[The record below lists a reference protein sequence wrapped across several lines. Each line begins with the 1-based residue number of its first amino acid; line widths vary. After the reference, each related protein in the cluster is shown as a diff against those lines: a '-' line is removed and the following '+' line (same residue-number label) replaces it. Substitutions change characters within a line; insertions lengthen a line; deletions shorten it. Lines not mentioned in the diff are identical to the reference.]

1 MFSALFGRRKKRKKE
16 RKKVKDGRKE
26 RSRSAFRT
34 CAFRWQKKRDRERKK
49 EDRRSGN
56 AFKALLDG
64 IKGKEKE
71 MKSKEKGEKRL

>member
-1 MFSALFGRRKKRKKE
+1 MEGKREAEALLGHALL
-16 RKKVKDGRKE
+16 DGK
-26 RSRSAFRT
+26 
-34 CAFRWQKKRDRERKK
+34 KKRDRERKK
-49 EDRRSGN
+49 EDWRSGN

>member
-1 MFSALFGRRKKRKKE
+1 MEGKREAEALLGRALL
-16 RKKVKDGRKE
+16 DGK
-26 RSRSAFRT
+26 
-34 CAFRWQKKRDRERKK
+34 KKRDRERKK